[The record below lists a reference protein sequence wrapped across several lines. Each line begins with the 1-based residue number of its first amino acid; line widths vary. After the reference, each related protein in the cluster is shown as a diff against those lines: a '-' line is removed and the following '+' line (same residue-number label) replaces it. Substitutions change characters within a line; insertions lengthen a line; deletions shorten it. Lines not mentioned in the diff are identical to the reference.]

1 MLLWIYDIVML
12 GNAYH
17 KKSLGKRESIQE
29 LSIVFTLHLFSFSQ
43 SEMWNT
49 YNINDTNFVY
59 IHTN

>member
-1 MLLWIYDIVML
+1 MLLWIYDIIL
-12 GNAYH
+12 WNAYH